1 MQELAFEQGVREPQC
16 GFETLS
22 KNALNSSVETAQQ
35 RGTYKQRSRKLRN
48 AYSPQ
53 TTLMNRDGAGSRDR
67 TTPSSSL
74 PPEENDEEV
83 DLYSGIELQRSA
95 SMPKKSDA
103 RRQTTIKTHAN
114 GSNLTS
120 SVTGLAPDA
129 HLGVTRETATSGR
142 VPEAASR
149 LSPEDDAVADH
160 DESEPSSSSSDD
172 DDDDVDIILG
182 SSQPALGEQAAQF
195 AASWNEVARDMQP
208 SAERTGPAVGLG
220 MISTEASLQSAAVL
234 NSMLPEPTMKNIAPG
249 RQKSLYEV
257 ELEQLDEKPWRE
269 PGAVLSDYF
278 NYGFTEETWKIYCQ
292 HQAAMRQETT
302 FLQRQVTGNASTTA
316 RERDKGAR
324 GTLATAGSGTN
335 SSTLRDR
342 QRRPGDEDK
351 AKQEPKETTK
361 SSEKHPGTSWKMAG
375 SSASILPSKDVLER
389 LAQVRNQIMSKAAP
403 SQVKDSTTS
412 GIGRRETTSARR
424 SGAGTT
430 RSVSERQQPSSSE
443 RERKRKRNHDDRP
456 ADTADDSS

>member
-1 MQELAFEQGVREPQC
+1 
-16 GFETLS
+16 
-22 KNALNSSVETAQQ
+22 
-35 RGTYKQRSRKLRN
+35 
-48 AYSPQ
+48 
-53 TTLMNRDGAGSRDR
+53 MNRDGAASRDR
-67 TTPSSSL
+67 TTPLSSV

-95 SMPKKSDA
+95 SVPKKSDA
-103 RRQTTIKTHAN
+103 RRQTTTKTHAN
-114 GSNLTS
+114 GSNLAS
-120 SVTGLAPDA
+120 SVAGLAPDA
-129 HLGVTRETATSGR
+129 RLGVTRETATSGR
-142 VPEAASR
+142 APEAASR
-149 LSPEDDAVADH
+149 LSSDDDADADH
-160 DESEPSSSSSDD
+160 DESESSD

-208 SAERTGPAVGLG
+208 SAERNGPAVGLG

-302 FLQRQVTGNASTTA
+302 FLQRQVTGNVSTAA
-316 RERDKGAR
+316 RERDKGTR
-324 GTLATAGSGTN
+324 GTLAIAGGSGTN

-351 AKQEPKETTK
+351 AKHEPKETTRG
-361 SSEKHPGTSWKMAG
+361 SEKHPGTSWKMAG

-412 GIGRRETTSARR
+412 GIGGRETTSARR

-430 RSVSERQQPSSSE
+430 RSVSERQPPSSSE

-456 ADTADDSS
+456 ADAADAST